1 MALPE
6 IHEYDIIIVGGGTS
20 GCVLANRLSEDP
32 NLSVLVLEAGKNHS
46 DDPRIYT
53 PGLAGSV
60 WSDPEYDWQYVAEP
74 APGINNRS
82 IKHPRGRLIGGT
94 SAINSF
100 AIIYPSAEELDAW
113 AELGNTG
120 WDWKTLAP
128 YFLKFQTIVPP
139 TEEVKKKLN
148 IIHSDA
154 NIQKSNGPI
163 QASFP
168 LRVTE
173 LQKLWVDTFRTL
185 GLENVS
191 DPLDGHAIGGHTSTC
206 HITGD
211 RHERSHAG
219 VAYLDPVRGRTNL
232 TVITNALVRKLI
244 IDQIMPEPA
253 AQGVEYSID
262 GVVYEA
268 RAKKEVILA
277 AGTFNTPQIL
287 ELSGIG
293 NPIVLR
299 QNGIDVVLSHT
310 AVGENLQDHIRPG
323 VSFELVD
330 SFPARMT
337 MPLDEAR
344 RLYEEDRSGP
354 WAEQGAFAFSYTPL
368 VPFLDS
374 GEVET
379 LKALL
384 DQHWEEAESWSPS
397 ISKRNAFIRRAI
409 ESPDEAT
416 AVSFLSRKP
425 FFDADDGR
433 FITLFSMLSHSF
445 STGSIH
451 ITSSNP
457 ETKPKI
463 DFNYYSHPLDVE
475 IHARHVQV
483 LDKIAK
489 TEPLAS
495 IIKPGGKRLPEEFSA
510 GTIESAKGLAR
521 AYASTNYHPVGT
533 ASLGAVVDSRLKVK
547 GIRGL
552 RIVDASVMPII
563 PRGNIIA
570 TVYAIA
576 ERAADIISED
586 LGLRR
591 QTQGHS

>member
-1 MALPE
+1 MAQHD
-6 IHEYDIIIVGGGTS
+6 IQEYDIIIVGGGTS
-20 GCVLANRLSEDP
+20 GCVLANRLSED
-32 NLSVLVLEAGKNHS
+32 LSISILVLEAGGDHS

-53 PGLAGSV
+53 PGLAGSA
-60 WSDPEYDWQYVAEP
+60 WNDPDYDWQYIAEP
-74 APGINNRS
+74 APGVNNRS
-82 IKHPRGRLIGGT
+82 IKRPRGRLIGGT

-100 AIIYPSAEELDAW
+100 ALIYPSAAEIDAW
-113 AELGNTG
+113 AELGNEG

-139 TEEVKKKLN
+139 TEEVRQQLN
-148 IIHSDA
+148 IIHSDEH
-154 NIQKSNGPI
+154 IQKSNGPI

-173 LQKLWVDTFRTL
+173 LQKVWVDTFRKL
-185 GLENVS
+185 GLENIS

-219 VAYLDPVRGRTNL
+219 DAYLNPVRGRKNL
-232 TVITNALVRKLI
+232 AVITNALVRKLI
-244 IDQIMPEPA
+244 IDTDSQEPA
-253 AQGVEYSID
+253 VQGIKYSIG
-262 GVVYEA
+262 GVVYES

-293 NPIVLR
+293 NPSILE
-299 QNGIDVVLSHT
+299 QNGIEVIFANP
-310 AVGENLQDHIRPG
+310 AVGENLQDHIRPE
-323 VSFELVD
+323 VSFELAD
-330 SFPARMT
+330 GFPPRMS
-337 MPLDEAR
+337 MPVEEAR
-344 RLYEEDRSGP
+344 RLYEEERSGP

-368 VPFLDS
+368 LPFLNPEESDF
-374 GEVET
+374 

-384 DQHWEEAESWSPS
+384 DQHLKDDESQSPF
-397 ISKRNAFIRRAI
+397 INKRNAFIRKAI

-425 FFDADDGR
+425 FFDADRGNY
-433 FITLFSMLSHSF
+433 ITLFSMLSHTF
-445 STGSIH
+445 SAGSVH
-451 ITSSNP
+451 IKSADP
-457 ETKPKI
+457 HIKPKI

-495 IIKPGGKRLPEEFSA
+495 LIKPGGKRLPEEFPA

-521 AYASTNYHPVGT
+521 AYASTNYHPCGSV
-533 ASLGAVVDSRLKVK
+533 SLGAVLDDRLNVK
-547 GIRGL
+547 GVRGL
-552 RIVDASVMPII
+552 RVVDASVLPII

-570 TVYAIA
+570 TVYAVA
-576 ERAADIISED
+576 ERAADIISET
-586 LGLRR
+586 LGILRIDR
-591 QTQGHS
+591 RP

>member
-1 MALPE
+1 MTQLKV
-6 IHEYDIIIVGGGTS
+6 HTYDIIIVGGGTS

-32 NLSVLVLEAGKNHS
+32 RISVLVLEAGDDHS
-46 DDPRIYT
+46 DDPRVYT
-53 PGLAGSV
+53 PGLTGAV
-60 WSDPEYDWQYVAEP
+60 WTDPEFDWQYVAEP

-82 IKHPRGRLIGGT
+82 IKHPRGRVIGGT

-100 AIIYPSAEELDAW
+100 AIIYPSAAGIDAW
-113 AELGNTG
+113 AELGNEG

-128 YFLKFQTIVPP
+128 YFLKFQLIVPP
-139 TEEVKKKLN
+139 NKEVKKQLN
-148 IIHSDA
+148 IIHSDE

-168 LRVTE
+168 LKVTE
-173 LQKLWVDTFRTL
+173 MQKAWVDTFRTL
-185 GLENVS
+185 GLENTS

-219 VAYLDPVRGRTNL
+219 VAYLDPVRARENL
-232 TVITNALVRKLI
+232 TVVTNARVHKLW
-244 IDQIMPEPA
+244 IDEGNPEPVVR
-253 AQGVEYSID
+253 GLEYSKGGALH
-262 GVVYEA
+262 GVVA
-268 RAKKEVILA
+268 NREVILA

-293 NPIVLR
+293 DPGILR
-299 QNGIDVVLSHT
+299 RYGIDVVCANSSI
-310 AVGENLQDHIRPG
+310 GENLQDHIRPG

-330 SFPARMT
+330 GFPARMP
-337 MPLDEAR
+337 MPIEEAR
-344 RLYEEDRSGP
+344 RLYEEERCGP
-354 WAEQGAFAFSYTPL
+354 WAEMGAFAFSYTPL
-368 VPFLDS
+368 LPFLNS
-374 GEVET
+374 EEVGG

-384 DQHWEEAESWSPS
+384 DQHLKDDGKVPPLVR
-397 ISKRNAFIRRAI
+397 KRNEFIRKAV

-433 FITLFSMLSHSF
+433 FLTLFSMLSHSF
-445 STGSIH
+445 STGSVH
-451 ITSSNP
+451 ITSTDP
-457 ETKPKI
+457 ATKPKV
-463 DFNYYSHPLDVE
+463 DFNYYADPLDVE

-495 IIKPGGKRLPEEFSA
+495 LLKPGGRRLPEEFPA
-510 GTIESAKGLAR
+510 GSIESAKDLTR
-521 AYASTNYHPVGT
+521 AYASTNYHPCGSC
-533 ASLGAVVDSRLKVK
+533 SLGNVVDSRLNVK
-547 GIRGL
+547 GVRNL
-552 RIVDASVMPII
+552 RIVDASIMPII

-570 TVYAIA
+570 TVYAVA

-586 LGLRR
+586 LGIERR
-591 QTQGHS
+591 T